1 MRRNSFLKRLKP
13 ISFGAA
19 MADMALLLLVFF
31 MASTSTDPPKG
42 VEVNLPKAQTE
53 GAEQDSVYVTISGKG
68 DLYLDGNPVSLQ
80 QLHDHLTMRQS
91 ESDRIIS
98 ITADKNL
105 NYEVVAQVL
114 SVLQEQNFLNVVFMS
129 EPHDKENE
137 SNVRENN

>member
-1 MRRNSFLKRLKP
+1 MHRNSFLKRLKP

-42 VEVNLPKAQTE
+42 VEVDLPKARTE
-53 GAEQDSVYVTISGKG
+53 GAEQDSVYVTISHKG
-68 DLYLDGNPVSLQ
+68 ELYYDGNPVTLQ
-80 QLHDHLTMRQS
+80 QLHDHLAMRQS

-98 ITADKNL
+98 ITAEKSL

-114 SVLQEQNFLNVVFMS
+114 NVLQEQNFLNVVFMS

-137 SNVRENN
+137 SNVKENN